1 LGDGLLLISGKKH
14 SQRSVNRSLTDV
26 AIL

>member
-14 SQRSVNRSLTDV
+14 SQRSANTSLADV